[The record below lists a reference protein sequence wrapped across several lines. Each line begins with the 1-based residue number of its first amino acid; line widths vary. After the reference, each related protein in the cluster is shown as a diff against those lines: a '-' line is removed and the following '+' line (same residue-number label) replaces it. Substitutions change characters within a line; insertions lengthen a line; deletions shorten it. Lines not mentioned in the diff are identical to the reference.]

1 MSSPSSA
8 STILMISHL
17 YRVQMRY
24 LIDLSGFRNQTK
36 AVSGRLG
43 WGEDGRGLSDSPQR
57 AAHTGRPSLSFH
69 GEC

>member
-43 WGEDGRGLSDSPQR
+43 WGEDRRGCQQ
-57 AAHTGRPSLSFH
+57 AGATHTGLLSLSSSI
-69 GEC
+69 GLEC

>member
-1 MSSPSSA
+1 MSSPSRA

-24 LIDLSGFRNQTK
+24 LIDLSGFRNQTN

-43 WGEDGRGLSDSPQR
+43 WGEDNQHKLPTQGSHLFVLP
-57 AAHTGRPSLSFH
+57 
-69 GEC
+69 

>member
-24 LIDLSGFRNQTK
+24 LIDLSGFRNQTN
-36 AVSGRLG
+36 AVSGR
-43 WGEDGRGLSDSPQR
+43 Q
-57 AAHTGRPSLSFH
+57 A
-69 GEC
+69 